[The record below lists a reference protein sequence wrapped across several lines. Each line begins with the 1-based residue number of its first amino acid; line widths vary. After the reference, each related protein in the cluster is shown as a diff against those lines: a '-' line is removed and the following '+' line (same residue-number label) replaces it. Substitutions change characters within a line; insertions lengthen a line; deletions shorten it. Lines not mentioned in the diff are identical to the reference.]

1 MTDDDI
7 SYYRQRAET
16 ELERAQQANRPEVV
30 KAHFL
35 LADAYLERIAPFDLT
50 KHNQR
55 A

>member
-1 MTDDDI
+1 MHEDDI

-30 KAHFL
+30 RAHCG
-35 LADAYLERIAPFDLT
+35 LADAYLERISSFEPPRRL
-50 KHNQR
+50 KH